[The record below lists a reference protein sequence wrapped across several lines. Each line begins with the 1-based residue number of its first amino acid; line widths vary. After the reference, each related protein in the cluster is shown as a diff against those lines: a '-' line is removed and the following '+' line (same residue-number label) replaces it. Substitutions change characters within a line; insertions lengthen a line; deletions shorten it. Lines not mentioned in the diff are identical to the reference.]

1 MEGVENQDLLDQA
14 RNDDEPIDILDNGDV
29 KTFKVAGQ
37 EIANRRIGEDKRL

>member
-37 EIANRRIGEDKRL
+37 EIVNRRIGEDKRL